1 MVTVN
6 NYYNNIPV
14 GRDLNNLPNAS
25 GTGTTVGYQYDG
37 LTEEDRF
44 VQKVLQEHYDKV
56 YKENLSH
63 SDPMAYFIFI
73 YFFLMIFNSYI
84 IIFLKISDRIRN
96 CFRCNII

>member
-6 NYYNNIPV
+6 NSDYYNNIPA
-14 GRDLNNLPNAS
+14 GRDLNNLPNNS
-25 GTGTTVGYQYDG
+25 NTGTTVGYQYDG

-63 SDPMAYFIFI
+63 SDPMTYIESKYCDVTSPNFC
-73 YFFLMIFNSYI
+73 SYMTEDQRSI
-84 IIFLKISDRIRN
+84 A
-96 CFRCNII
+96 

>member
-14 GRDLNNLPNAS
+14 GRDLNNLPNTS
-25 GTGTTVGYQYDG
+25 STGTTVGYQYDG

-63 SDPMAYFIFI
+63 SDPMAYIESKTFVQPECVPPMQSQHIPV
-73 YFFLMIFNSYI
+73 
-84 IIFLKISDRIRN
+84 
-96 CFRCNII
+96 C

>member
-6 NYYNNIPV
+6 NSDYYNNIPA
-14 GRDLNNLPNAS
+14 GRDLNNLPNTSSAD
-25 GTGTTVGYQYDG
+25 TTVGYQYDG

-63 SDPMAYFIFI
+63 SDPMAYIESKIRWQQLQRKGQHICSRKKNFIP
-73 YFFLMIFNSYI
+73 YWH
-84 IIFLKISDRIRN
+84 LK
-96 CFRCNII
+96 

>member
-14 GRDLNNLPNAS
+14 GRDLNNLPNTS

-44 VQKVLQEHYDKV
+44 VQKVLQEHTVLK
-56 YKENLSH
+56 SR
-63 SDPMAYFIFI
+63 SFIECI
-73 YFFLMIFNSYI
+73 E
-84 IIFLKISDRIRN
+84 
-96 CFRCNII
+96 